1 MRKNK
6 KSFWRP
12 AAAGFGVMYLAI
24 TGLATWLVKEQFAD
38 DYGQRFREGV
48 VSIVKKAS
56 EKEFSVEEA
65 GEGWD
70 GEQRKDFYQDLANEE
85 LWRVDSD
92 RILISAAFYDE
103 GGEAAGQ
110 KPGSDRRRFCTG
122 ERHNGSRIRLFCA
135 G

>member
-70 GEQRKDFYQDLANEE
+70 GEQRKDFYQGSCWPKAGI
-85 LWRVDSD
+85 R
-92 RILISAAFYDE
+92 SAAVLY
-103 GGEAAGQ
+103 GRAAQ
-110 KPGSDRRRFCTG
+110 RFANTPPLRWMISSPRRKRC
-122 ERHNGSRIRLFCA
+122 S
-135 G
+135 